1 LRDIFCKNSQGKKPR
16 RDASEFEVSK
26 ISERGSNW
34 VQLRGVDRR
43 RLNEARLQAH
53 HAIQWLARAA
63 RAYVPPQSGDGHTSL
78 GWDPAFGG
86 FTTHPLKDG
95 SWLSLKLIDL
105 TLALHGGEAGAPVQ
119 SFSLNG
125 RTDALV
131 RQWLG
136 EQLGARGFDA
146 HALDA
151 PAPYE
156 IPAHAVAEGGL
167 YDPAG
172 LTDALAE
179 LGAWFG
185 NAALSLASIQ
195 KLLIARGC
203 SSSPVRCW
211 PHHFDIASL
220 TTLPAQNADS
230 AKYIGAGLSPG
241 DEYYDEP
248 YFYVSVYPEPDP
260 QLLPTLPMLGHW
272 HERDFVAAVA
282 TASRILKAK
291 NQEVE
296 TDNFLSAAVGE
307 AFKVLS

>member
-1 LRDIFCKNSQGKKPR
+1 VRDVSCQDNQGR
-16 RDASEFEVSK
+16 ELNRDVSN
-26 ISERGSNW
+26 IIEPSSHW

-43 RLNEARLQAH
+43 RLSEARLQAH
-53 HAIQWLARAA
+53 HAVQWLARAA
-63 RAYVPPQSGDGHTSL
+63 RAYIAPQPGDGHTSL
-78 GWDPAFGG
+78 GWDSVLGG
-86 FTTHPLKDG
+86 FTTYPLKDG
-95 SWLSLKLIDL
+95 SWLSLKMIDL
-105 TLALHGGEAGAPVQ
+105 TLALHDGAGARVQ

-125 RTDALV
+125 RADALV

-136 EQLGARGFDA
+136 EQLNARGFDA
-146 HALDA
+146 QALDT
-151 PAPYE
+151 PSPYE
-156 IPAHAVAEGGL
+156 IPAHAVAEGKP

-172 LTDALAE
+172 LADALAE
-179 LGAWFG
+179 LAAWFG

-195 KLLIARGC
+195 TLLIERGC

-211 PHHFDIASL
+211 PHHFDIATL
-220 TTLPAQNADS
+220 TTLPVQSADS
-230 AKYIGAGLSPG
+230 AKFIGAGLSPG

-282 TASRILKAK
+282 TAPRILKAE
-291 NQEVE
+291 NQEAE
-296 TDNFLSAAVGE
+296 TDGFLKAAVGA

>member
-1 LRDIFCKNSQGKKPR
+1 V
-16 RDASEFEVSK
+16 SEIIERSSK
-26 ISERGSNW
+26 W

-43 RLNEARLQAH
+43 RLSEARLQAH
-53 HAIQWLARAA
+53 HAVQWLARAA
-63 RAYVPPQSGDGHTSL
+63 RTYVPPQPDDGHTSL
-78 GWDPAFGG
+78 GWDPVLGG
-86 FTTHPLKDG
+86 FTTYPLKDG
-95 SWLSLKLIDL
+95 SWLSLKMIDL
-105 TLALHGGEAGAPVQ
+105 TLALHNGEAATPVQ

-125 RTDALV
+125 RADALV

-136 EQLGARGFDA
+136 EQLNARGFDPQ
-146 HALDA
+146 ALDT
-151 PAPYE
+151 PSPYE
-156 IPAHAVAEGGL
+156 IPALVVAEGRP

-179 LGAWFG
+179 LSAWFG

-195 KLLIARGC
+195 RQMIGRGC

-211 PHHFDIASL
+211 PHHFDIATL
-220 TTLPAQNADS
+220 TALPAQSADS
-230 AKYIGAGLSPG
+230 AKFIGAGLSPG
-241 DEYYDEP
+241 DDYYDEP

-282 TASRILKAK
+282 TAPRILKAK
-291 NQEVE
+291 NQEAE
-296 TDNFLSAAVGE
+296 TDDFLRAAVGA

>member
-1 LRDIFCKNSQGKKPR
+1 MGLLCFGSRGKKLK
-16 RDASEFEVSK
+16 RDASEIEVSK
-26 ISERGSNW
+26 ISEGGSHW

-63 RAYVPPQSGDGHTSL
+63 RAYVPPQPDDGHTGL
-78 GWDPAFGG
+78 GWDPALGG

-119 SFSLNG
+119 FFSLHG
-125 RTDALV
+125 RADTLV

-146 HALDA
+146 NALDT

-156 IPAHAVAEGGL
+156 IPAHAVAGGAP

-172 LTDALAE
+172 LADALAE
-179 LGAWFG
+179 LEAWFH

-195 KLLIARGC
+195 RLLIARGC

-220 TTLPAQNADS
+220 TTLPAQNAGS

-241 DEYYDEP
+241 DEYYAEP
-248 YFYVSVYPEPDP
+248 YFYVSVYPKPDP
-260 QLLPTLPMLGHW
+260 RLLPTLPMLGHW

-282 TASRILKAK
+282 TASRILKAE

-296 TDNFLSAAVGE
+296 TDGFLSSAVGE